1 MAQFRY
7 FADVNGTQIELEYW
21 GGMDNAKFAA
31 MFPGVKGKRF
41 DSFER
46 LVGRDATGAFQPITR
61 SIQRKRN
68 PSMHKCD
75 ARCLNATGF
84 LCECSC
90 GGKNHGAGNFVCE
103 AA

>member
-1 MAQFRY
+1 MATFRY
-7 FADVNGTQIELEYW
+7 FTDINNTQIEVTYW

-31 MFPGVKGKRF
+31 MFPGIKGKKF
-41 DSFER
+41 DSFAR
-46 LVGRDATGAFQPITR
+46 IVGKDAAGNFQPITR
-61 SIQRKRN
+61 SIQRKSN
-68 PSMHKCD
+68 PSNHKCD